1 MDAGWWGDDWQERSN
16 ASAVLRQLLSTGQ
29 ALGVLA
35 VQRRRSVGFV
45 ASAFV
50 RATLVDKYLTAPHP
64 GLAQALLRDRPSQ
77 HVLDH
82 EAVVDGNA
90 HAGLDV
96 VILTYGIAS
105 DQDMETALV
114 AAHLMRGWIDQYQ
127 GYRLHR
133 VLFEVFGHTARR
145 SVVDGP
151 FSVVASFEAVP
162 CASRPTS
169 QVLIATRSI
178 VLMRPSALW
187 PLFAYDPPYLC
198 FSAAEKDVLTLAISG
213 VSDDIIGLYSPLS
226 HRHRQVALARDL
238 SASRAADARN
248 VRQRRS

>member
-1 MDAGWWGDDWQERSN
+1 MTGKN
-16 ASAVLRQLLSTGQ
+16 AQTHRLFCDGASTGQ